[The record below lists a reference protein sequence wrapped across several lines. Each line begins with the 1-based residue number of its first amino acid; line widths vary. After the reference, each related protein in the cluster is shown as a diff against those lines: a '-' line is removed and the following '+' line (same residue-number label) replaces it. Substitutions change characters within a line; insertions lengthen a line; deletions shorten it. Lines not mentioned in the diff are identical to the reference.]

1 MHLCFKNFLKTF
13 ETYSSSVTSKW
24 SPNKLVV
31 LQQQRCIETTV
42 RSSHSEVFLGK
53 GVLKICSKFTGEHP
67 CRSMISI
74 KLLCFIEITLRHK
87 CSPVNLLHIFRTPFL
102 KNASG
107 WLLLILSK
115 ANWRILT
122 IVSMSVVF
130 CRRCLIGLN
139 LKILLFIFCVVT
151 KKGTFPA
158 NICWS

>member
-1 MHLCFKNFLKTF
+1 M
-13 ETYSSSVTSKW
+13 
-24 SPNKLVV
+24 
-31 LQQQRCIETTV
+31 
-42 RSSHSEVFLGK
+42 FLGK
-53 GVLKICSKFTGEHP
+53 GILKICSKFIGEHSR
-67 CRSMISI
+67 RSMISI
-74 KLLCFIEITLRHK
+74 KLLCFIEITLRHG
-87 CSPVNLLHIFRTPFL
+87 CSPVNLLHIFRTSFL

-151 KKGTFPA
+151 QKGTLISVDLSFYPILTLIS
-158 NICWS
+158 NHPCHQSSRHLKIS